1 MTVPVLAAPGRF
13 LLLFVESCGTLT
25 AGKNPLSAL
34 PVTADGWPSRQGAAS
49 CPLIFGKGGCP
60 MVTYSEL
67 FQYTLVI
74 IGIIGLFIAAYKKK

>member
-1 MTVPVLAAPGRF
+1 
-13 LLLFVESCGTLT
+13 
-25 AGKNPLSAL
+25 
-34 PVTADGWPSRQGAAS
+34 
-49 CPLIFGKGGCP
+49 